1 MPPVLLSAALS
12 PAAPATLK
20 YDVPPGWVSS
30 QPSSSMRVA
39 EFTVPRAAGDTADA
53 ALVIYYFQGGGGSV
67 QANLDRWVQ
76 QMEEP
81 GGRPAKNAAKTTEMQ
96 SHGLTI
102 TLLDVTGTYTAE
114 MSPGSSERHDNAN
127 YRMRAA
133 VVETSAGPYFIKLTG
148 PQKTVAKW
156 DASFMAFLK
165 SLRFE

>member
-1 MPPVLLSAALS
+1 
-12 PAAPATLK
+12 
-20 YDVPPGWVSS
+20 
-30 QPSSSMRVA
+30 
-39 EFTVPRAAGDTADA
+39 
-53 ALVIYYFQGGGGSV
+53 
-67 QANLDRWVQ
+67 
-76 QMEEP
+76 
-81 GGRPAKNAAKTTEMQ
+81 
-96 SHGLTI
+96 
-102 TLLDVTGTYTAE
+102 